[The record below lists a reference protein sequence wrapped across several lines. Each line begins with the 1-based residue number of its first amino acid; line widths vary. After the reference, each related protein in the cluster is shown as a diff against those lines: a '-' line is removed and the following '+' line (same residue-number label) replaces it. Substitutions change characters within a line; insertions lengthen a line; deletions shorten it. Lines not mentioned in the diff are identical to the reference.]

1 MMKVPRGTKY
11 KSVIMFRYLFYFSGL
26 NPELQNAKYF
36 VEFMINVQK
45 LLCIN
50 SLLKVRVL
58 NNFQQYAPF
67 ERRTKFPLIKV
78 KMIINRLSCN
88 DFLNL

>member
-1 MMKVPRGTKY
+1 
-11 KSVIMFRYLFYFSGL
+11 MFRYLFYFSGL

-45 LLCIN
+45 LLCIY

-58 NNFQQYAPF
+58 KTRKIPTIFNNMLCF
-67 ERRTKFPLIKV
+67 ERRTKFSLIKV
-78 KMIINRLSCN
+78 KMIINMLSCN
-88 DFLNL
+88 DFFKPLM